1 MFLSGPTAI
10 PKAMPPAS
18 GSSNSVTAPDGVMR
32 PTLRL
37 PESVNQMLPS
47 LPAVMRLALACPQSE
62 QEEPAVCGSGSAY
75 STTPPDAPVASW
87 DEDGREDGDADA
99 DPRDGF
105 VQPTANRR
113 QTARAARIP
122 ASTWRAVGNYGP
134 SGLMD
139 PKMAVDLEH
148 IGRASLKELGDIRI
162 DDVLSFIDR
171 GIEHMPSYMDLY
183 SRWEAQ
189 QWAVGDLDFSLDR
202 QDWLES
208 NELDRK
214 ATLWSHRLFFNGEER
229 VTSTLAPF
237 VWAAPT
243 PEIEI
248 FLSTQMVDEARHT
261 VFFQRWWH
269 DVVGTGAKSL
279 GELLTEIRPEANEGY
294 NILFYERLPSTAQR
308 LASNPKDFDAF
319 VEGVTLYHIVIEATI
334 ALTGQRFELEAMR
347 EQSLTDRGFYRGFTA
362 IARDESRHVN
372 FGIKVLQEAVREDPE
387 RYAPLIQKTLV
398 ECLPLIS
405 GTLDPPDPR
414 YITEYGH
421 TESEI
426 LQYAFDSLNRRLRAI
441 GINLAA

>member
-1 MFLSGPTAI
+1 
-10 PKAMPPAS
+10 
-18 GSSNSVTAPDGVMR
+18 
-32 PTLRL
+32 
-37 PESVNQMLPS
+37 
-47 LPAVMRLALACPQSE
+47 
-62 QEEPAVCGSGSAY
+62 
-75 STTPPDAPVASW
+75 
-87 DEDGREDGDADA
+87 
-99 DPRDGF
+99 
-105 VQPTANRR
+105 
-113 QTARAARIP
+113 
-122 ASTWRAVGNYGP
+122 
-134 SGLMD
+134 
-139 PKMAVDLEH
+139 MAVDLER
-148 IGRASLKELGDIRI
+148 IARANLKELGDIRI

-171 GIEHMPSYMDLY
+171 GIENMPSYMDLY
-183 SRWEAQ
+183 RRWESQ

-208 NELDRK
+208 DELDRK

-261 VFFQRWWH
+261 VFFQRWWN
-269 DVVGTGAKSL
+269 DVVGTGARSL

-294 NILFYERLPSTAQR
+294 NTLFYDRLPSTAQR

-372 FGIKVLQEAVREDPE
+372 FGIKVLQAAVREDPQ

-426 LQYAFDSLNRRLRAI
+426 LTYAFESLNKRLRAI

>member
-1 MFLSGPTAI
+1 
-10 PKAMPPAS
+10 
-18 GSSNSVTAPDGVMR
+18 
-32 PTLRL
+32 
-37 PESVNQMLPS
+37 
-47 LPAVMRLALACPQSE
+47 
-62 QEEPAVCGSGSAY
+62 
-75 STTPPDAPVASW
+75 
-87 DEDGREDGDADA
+87 
-99 DPRDGF
+99 
-105 VQPTANRR
+105 
-113 QTARAARIP
+113 
-122 ASTWRAVGNYGP
+122 
-134 SGLMD
+134 
-139 PKMAVDLEH
+139 MAVDLER

-171 GIEHMPSYMDLY
+171 GIENMPSYMDLY
-183 SRWEAQ
+183 RRWEAQ

-202 QDWLES
+202 QDWLEATDL
-208 NELDRK
+208 EKK

-229 VTSTLAPF
+229 VTATLAPF

-261 VFFQRWWH
+261 VFFQKWWH
-269 DVVGTGAKSL
+269 EVAGTNAKNMT
-279 GELLTEIRPEANEGY
+279 ELLTEIRPEANEGY
-294 NILFYERLPSTAQR
+294 NTLFYDRLPSTAQR

-334 ALTGQRFELEAMR
+334 ALTGQRFELESMR
-347 EQSLTDRGFYRGFTA
+347 EQGLTDRGFYRGFTA
-362 IARDESRHVN
+362 VARDESRHVN
-372 FGIKVLQEAVREDPE
+372 FGIKLLQEAVREDAA

-414 YITEYGH
+414 YVTEFGH

-426 LQYAFDSLNRRLRAI
+426 VQFAFESLNKRLQAI